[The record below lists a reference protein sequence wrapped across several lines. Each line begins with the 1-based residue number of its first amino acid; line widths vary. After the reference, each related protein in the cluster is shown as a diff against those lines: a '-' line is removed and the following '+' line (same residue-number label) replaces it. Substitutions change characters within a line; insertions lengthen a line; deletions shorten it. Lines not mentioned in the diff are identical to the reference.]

1 MLNFYIFYRLL
12 CGGSFWASVVYPLC
26 IRLGVRVIWYVFVFV
41 SVCPQWHPTL
51 TPMAP
56 HLDP

>member
-1 MLNFYIFYRLL
+1 MLNFHIFYRLL

-41 SVCPQWHPTL
+41 SV
-51 TPMAP
+51 
-56 HLDP
+56 